1 MRPQLA
7 FADIEAGGRLSR
19 FEQDSLLMVWGF

>member
-1 MRPQLA
+1 MGPQLA

-19 FEQDSLLMVWGF
+19 FEQDPLLIVFGI